1 MHCWG
6 MSILNF
12 DAKEDGTDGMSVA
25 AGPTS
30 GVRRHKVAKRTSDLR
45 NKSNID
51 SASYHTLVP
60 SE

>member
-1 MHCWG
+1 M
-6 MSILNF
+6 NF
-12 DAKEDGTDGMSVA
+12 DAKAYGTDGMSVA

-51 SASYHTLVP
+51 SAPYHTLVP